1 MLIWDFCHLFHVK
14 FQDSK
19 TELYLDVLFL
29 FCWLVWVCFFLFEV
43 VENFIGGVCFRK
55 QKCTTKKK
63 AVAFLRVIVASEM
76 RDGKQ

>member
-1 MLIWDFCHLFHVK
+1 
-14 FQDSK
+14 
-19 TELYLDVLFL
+19 
-29 FCWLVWVCFFLFEV
+29 LVGLGLFFLFEV